1 MKSELLRRFTQ
12 SMLVQSSVRSYLEP
26 LIRLWQPHFRAGA
39 LSAKVLKIK
48 KQAGYVWLTLKP
60 STQFKGFVP
69 GQHLDLSIEIE
80 GKRIQRTFSIC
91 SSLQEF
97 QQNGTIELAIKLV
110 KNGQLSRWLSS
121 ALCLGTQVHL
131 SQAYGDFV
139 LRQQN
144 ALCLVAAGSGITPI
158 RAMLLSISRMTQP
171 ITLIYSYR
179 ADGLFNQDF
188 IDMAAKFP
196 LFNFIAHDTATMPRL
211 TTAAIAQHGNTNTDF
226 YLCGPTSFISDLN
239 SALAPIANQIF
250 SESFGGVTAAA
261 DEQTVTFYQHQ
272 QPKFIQG
279 KGSLLVLAEQAGL
292 NPRYGCRRGICQQCQ
307 CQKISGQVRNML
319 TGELSTA
326 GSEPIQLC
334 ISEAVTSV
342 DVRF

>member
-26 LIRLWQPHFRAGA
+26 LIRLWRPHFRAGA
-39 LSAKVLKIK
+39 ISAKVLKIK
-48 KQAGYVWLTLKP
+48 KQAGFVWLTLKP
-60 STQFKGFVP
+60 SAQFKGFTP
-69 GQHLDLSIEIE
+69 GQHVDLSIEIE

-110 KNGQLSRWLSS
+110 KDGQLSRWLSG

-131 SQAYGDFV
+131 SQAYGNFV

-196 LFNFIAHDTATMPRL
+196 LFKFIAHDSATMPRL
-211 TTAAIAQHGNTNTDF
+211 TNAAIAQYCNTNTDF
-226 YLCGPTSFISDLN
+226 YLCGPTSFISELN
-239 SALAPIANQIF
+239 AALTPIANQIF